1 MDQFGD
7 RARTQA
13 ASREPGILLIFGDDV
28 GSACTVPG
36 LTGRGSSRRKGSQ
49 TASREGISVTL
60 KEYIREP
67 TSGSHGPHC

>member
-13 ASREPGILLIFGDDV
+13 ARREPSILLIFGDDV

-36 LTGRGSSRRKGSQ
+36 LPAGEARAAKD
-49 TASREGISVTL
+49 L
-60 KEYIREP
+60 KQP
-67 TSGSHGPHC
+67 PKKA